1 MAEKIYRFP
10 YGVNADGTPK
20 IQARMTHEEYMEY
33 QKYLVE
39 MADGLKKDRMSFIK
53 NLSRVTPAYTP
64 IHGLNLVRQTCS
76 EFKNIPYPVLSEPT
90 RTVASHGAFQII
102 VHNVLKY
109 FGKDV
114 SVEDLTRIANFGDWQ
129 HDKNGTWHHFVDVV
143 CKAYGLDVARLGDW
157 MYVYS
162 LIYQGYMV
170 VALLDHKMFPDGHG
184 SSLVLVT
191 GIEDEEIIF
200 YHPRFGDDLWRCG
213 IAHFML
219 NTKVLWG
226 ITD

>member
-1 MAEKIYRFP
+1 MAKNFYRFP

-33 QKYLVE
+33 KKQLEE
-39 MADGLKKDRMSFIK
+39 MANGLKKDRMSFIK
-53 NLSRVTPAYTP
+53 ILERVTPV
-64 IHGLNLVRQTCS
+64 HLHLERLNLIRQTRS
-76 EFKNIPYPVLSEPT
+76 EFKNIPYPVPSEPT

-114 SVEDLTRIANFGDWQ
+114 SVEDLTWIANFGDWQ
-129 HDKNGTWHHFVDVV
+129 HDKNFTWHHFVDVV
-143 CKAYGLDVARLGDW
+143 CKAYGLDIARLGTW
-157 MYVYS
+157 EYVYS
-162 LIYQGYMV
+162 MMKCGCMV

-184 SSLVLVT
+184 NSLVLVT

-200 YHPRFGDDLWRCG
+200 YHPRFGDDLWR
-213 IAHFML
+213 
-219 NTKVLWG
+219 
-226 ITD
+226 